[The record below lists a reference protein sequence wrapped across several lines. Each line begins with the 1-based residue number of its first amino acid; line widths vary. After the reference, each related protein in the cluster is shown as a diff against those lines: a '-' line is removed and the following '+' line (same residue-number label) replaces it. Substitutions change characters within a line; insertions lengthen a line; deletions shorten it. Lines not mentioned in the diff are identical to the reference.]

1 MDERIEKARGIYE
14 RAVFAGDRRGVDDAV
29 LGLDAVD
36 ADVALARG
44 RLLHA
49 RFLEAGDGVADPN
62 ELSLF
67 ERAAALYQRLGDTR
81 SEGEALFWI
90 GCFHQV
96 VRRDNAAAVPVLHR
110 SSELV
115 RQAGDMLT
123 LSYVLRHLGIAE
135 HAADHLEAAREYL
148 EQSTTIRRD
157 LAFMPGVAA
166 NLVGLGYIAAGQGRR
181 QDSRDLL
188 EQAAETAE
196 TAGAQAIV
204 DQVREARTRLPN

>member
-29 LGLDAVD
+29 RGLDAVD

-115 RQAGDMLT
+115 RQAGDLLT
-123 LSYVLRHLGIAE
+123 CPTSYVTSASPNTPLTISRPPDSIWSSRQPFAATLR
-135 HAADHLEAAREYL
+135 
-148 EQSTTIRRD
+148 SC
-157 LAFMPGVAA
+157 PV
-166 NLVGLGYIAAGQGRR
+166 
-181 QDSRDLL
+181 
-188 EQAAETAE
+188 
-196 TAGAQAIV
+196 
-204 DQVREARTRLPN
+204 LPPT

>member
-81 SEGEALFWI
+81 SEGS
-90 GCFHQV
+90 
-96 VRRDNAAAVPVLHR
+96 PVLDR
-110 SSELV
+110 LLPPGRATRQRCSRPGSSSIE
-115 RQAGDMLT
+115 
-123 LSYVLRHLGIAE
+123 
-135 HAADHLEAAREYL
+135 
-148 EQSTTIRRD
+148 
-157 LAFMPGVAA
+157 
-166 NLVGLGYIAAGQGRR
+166 
-181 QDSRDLL
+181 
-188 EQAAETAE
+188 
-196 TAGAQAIV
+196 
-204 DQVREARTRLPN
+204 